1 MHLCSSFSSCVC
13 TGHVGSIFFLSSHI
27 LYISCSGN
35 TGRPAYLA
43 LEVFMCYQYTH
54 IASMCKVLWHPAV
67 HSMELDY
74 ITSPT
79 PSSVIGKLTSQTRY
93 IGSYQTDL
101 IV

>member
-1 MHLCSSFSSCVC
+1 
-13 TGHVGSIFFLSSHI
+13 
-27 LYISCSGN
+27 
-35 TGRPAYLA
+35 
-43 LEVFMCYQYTH
+43 MCYQYTH